1 MWPQQQV
8 KIDKNPHTH
17 VYLLFHMSVL
27 IVSCKLHEISTGTF
41 LCVLLILCEWP
52 VFGTIWQ
59 KCAHFKDDLSA
70 STLSAAS
77 SFYVKSTVSAKSRGV
92 VEWFLDWGYGFVKW
106 DGSTVWWLCVNV
118 WPGFMKRLSDL
129 ESLQWNTLVYMTR
142 SWREWLILLVL
153 NQ

>member
-52 VFGTIWQ
+52 SVWNHLT
-59 KCAHFKDDLSA
+59 KVRTLKDDLSA

-77 SFYVKSTVSAKSRGV
+77 SSMLNQLFLPNLEVLSSGFSTEAMVLWSETVLRFG
-92 VEWFLDWGYGFVKW
+92 
-106 DGSTVWWLCVNV
+106 GSVWNV

-129 ESLQWNTLVYMTR
+129 ESLQWNTLVYITR
-142 SWREWLILLVL
+142 SWREWLILLF
-153 NQ
+153 